1 MMPAWYQRMNP
12 RERKLALIVAG
23 ALFLLINL
31 FIWSKLFGMLSNAR
45 TEMALRKATRAE
57 QSAYIKERAL
67 WGRRDQWLKQHQP
80 TLKSAVEASTLL
92 DQVKEI
98 AGKHNVLIEN
108 PAIGAGDSTPDHQS
122 VFASFETK
130 SPWPPLVH
138 FLFDVQQPDA
148 FVVFE
153 TVQLHI
159 DTSDPTTMRGRF
171 KIARW
176 FAQRED
182 KTPGDKT
189 PGDKTPGDKTSGD
202 KTPEDKPPEG

>member
-12 RERKLALIVAG
+12 RERKLALIVAS
-23 ALFLLINL
+23 ALFLLFNL
-31 FIWSKLFGMLSNAR
+31 FIWSKLFSMLSNAR
-45 TEMALRKATRAE
+45 AELALSKATRAE
-57 QSAYIKERAL
+57 QSAYIKEKDL
-67 WGRRDQWLKQHQP
+67 WARRDKWLKQHQP

-138 FLFDVQQPDA
+138 FLFDVQQPES

-153 TVQLHI
+153 SVQLQI
-159 DTSDPTTMRGRF
+159 DNADPTMMRGRF

-176 FAQRED
+176 FAPAER
-182 KTPGDKT
+182 
-189 PGDKTPGDKTSGD
+189 
-202 KTPEDKPPEG
+202 

>member
-1 MMPAWYQRMNP
+1 MMPAWYQRMNQ
-12 RERKLALIVAG
+12 RERRLVLIVAG

-31 FIWSKLFGMLSNAR
+31 VIWSKLFGVLGNAR
-45 TEMALRKATRAE
+45 TEFALRKATRDE
-57 QSAYIKERAL
+57 QDVYIKERDL
-67 WGRRDQWLKQHQP
+67 WTRRDQWLKQHQP

-92 DQVKEI
+92 DQVKQI

-138 FLFDVQQPDA
+138 FLFDVQQPEA

-153 TVQLHI
+153 SVQLQV
-159 DTSDPTTMRGRF
+159 DSGDPTLMRGKF

-176 FAQRED
+176 FV
-182 KTPGDKT
+182 P
-189 PGDKTPGDKTSGD
+189 SG
-202 KTPEDKPPEG
+202 G

>member
-1 MMPAWYQRMNP
+1 MMPAWYLRLNQ
-12 RERKLALIVAG
+12 RERKLVLIVAG

-31 FIWSKLFGMLSNAR
+31 LIWSKLFDILGNAR
-45 TEMALRKATRAE
+45 AELALRKATRDE
-57 QSAYIKERAL
+57 QSLYIKEKDL
-67 WGRRDQWLKQHQP
+67 WARRDQWLKQHQP

-98 AGKHNVLIEN
+98 AGKHNVLIEK
-108 PAIGAGDSTPDHQS
+108 PAIGAGDPTPDHQS

-138 FLFDVQQPDA
+138 FLFDVQQPES

-153 TVQLHI
+153 TVQLQV
-159 DTSDPTTMRGRF
+159 DNSDPTMMRGRF

-176 FAQRED
+176 FA
-182 KTPGDKT
+182 P
-189 PGDKTPGDKTSGD
+189 SG
-202 KTPEDKPPEG
+202 K

>member
-12 RERKLALIVAG
+12 RERKLALIVAS
-23 ALFLLINL
+23 ALFLLFNL

-45 TEMALRKATRAE
+45 AELALSKATRAE
-57 QSAYIKERAL
+57 QSAYIKEKDL
-67 WGRRDQWLKQHQP
+67 WGRRDKWLKQHQP

-108 PAIGAGDSTPDHQS
+108 PAIGSGDSTPDHQS

-130 SPWPPLVH
+130 SPWPPFVH

-159 DTSDPTTMRGRF
+159 DNADPTMMRGRF
-171 KIARW
+171 RIARW
-176 FAQRED
+176 FTPGGD
-182 KTPGDKT
+182 KPPGDKT
-189 PGDKTPGDKTSGD
+189 PGDKPPED
-202 KTPEDKPPEG
+202 KTPEG

>member
-12 RERKLALIVAG
+12 RERKLALMVAG

-31 FIWSKLFGMLSNAR
+31 FIWSKLFGILNNTRA
-45 TEMALRKATRAE
+45 ELALRKATRAE
-57 QSAYIKERAL
+57 QRAYIKERDL
-67 WGRRDQWLKQHQP
+67 WARRDQWLKQHQP

-159 DTSDPTTMRGRF
+159 DSSDPTTMRGRF
-171 KIARW
+171 RIARW
-176 FAQRED
+176 FVPGGD
-182 KTPGDKT
+182 KPPGDKT
-189 PGDKTPGDKTSGD
+189 PGDKS
-202 KTPEDKPPEG
+202 PEDKPPEG